1 MSSRPIQ
8 QNNSITSFLQEI
20 GFRQPLFRRGSSE
33 FKYRKSIKIHSA
45 YYNNIFFN
53 NQARGRKYGS
63 TEKKFL
69 KKTLE
74 KSYYQHQPNTVAL
87 VFCGFCD
94 HICFQTLEHYLKET

>member
-1 MSSRPIQ
+1 M
-8 QNNSITSFLQEI
+8 TFLAST
-20 GFRQPLFRRGSSE
+20 SSE

-94 HICFQTLEHYLKET
+94 HICFQTLEHHLKET